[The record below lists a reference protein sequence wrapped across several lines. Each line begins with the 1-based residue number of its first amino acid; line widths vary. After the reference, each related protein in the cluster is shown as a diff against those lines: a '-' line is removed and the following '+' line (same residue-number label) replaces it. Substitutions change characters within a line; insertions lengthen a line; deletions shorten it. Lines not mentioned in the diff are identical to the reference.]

1 MDKRSRRK
9 AFLRKYFI
17 LFRLKT
23 MFIYIFPTTLGFAT
37 SAATGGSMP
46 GYKIACMYLGFLCG
60 SFFSSSLNFYA
71 DVESDRLHND
81 MYKGDLHMSDQPFA
95 TGEMGKR
102 ETVLLFLLTGLGCV
116 GFSLLVNIQFTIFM
130 VASVLVLGVLYS
142 HPWFRFKNR
151 PILDIVT
158 NAAGAVI
165 LLIAGWKAVNPA
177 TWPPAWPLVFGFL
190 FSATLYMP
198 SMANDVPFDEAAG
211 FRTSGVVFG
220 AKRTIDAMI
229 PMCVLMVPVTAISLI
244 LPAPGIF
251 KLFLVLALPGA
262 IVFTIGMH
270 LLWRPPHIRFN
281 AGLLVY
287 PILGMLIFYFVYGV
301 HAVLDL

>member
-1 MDKRSRRK
+1 MDGRASLE
-9 AFLRKYFI
+9 AFVRKYFI

-37 SAATGGSMP
+37 SAATGGTMS
-46 GYKIACMYLGFLCG
+46 GWDIAFMYLGFLCG

-95 TGEMGKR
+95 TGEMSR
-102 ETVLLFLLTGLGCV
+102 LETVLLFLLTGLGCV
-116 GFSLLVNIQFTIFM
+116 GFSLLVNLQFTVFM
-130 VASVLVLGVLYS
+130 VASVIILGVLYS
-142 HPWFRFKNR
+142 HPWFHFKNL
-151 PILDIVT
+151 PLLDVVT
-158 NAAGAVI
+158 NGIGAVV
-165 LLIAGWKAVNPA
+165 LLIAGWKAVNPG
-177 TWPPAWPLVFGFL
+177 TWPPFWPLVFGFL

-211 FRTSGVVFG
+211 YRTTGVVFG

-229 PMCVLMVPVTAISLI
+229 PMCVLMLPVVVVSLI

-251 KLFLVLALPGA
+251 KLFIAMAYPGA

-287 PILGMLIFYFVYGV
+287 PILGLLIFYFVYGIN
-301 HAVLDL
+301 AIID

>member
-1 MDKRSRRK
+1 MDRRARLE
-9 AFLRKYFI
+9 AFLRKYYI

-23 MFIYIFPTTLGFAT
+23 MFIYIFPTTLGFAV
-37 SAATGGSMP
+37 SAAAGGNMA
-46 GYKIACMYLGFLCG
+46 GHEIAFMYLAFLCG

-95 TGEMGKR
+95 TGDMGR
-102 ETVLLFLLTGLGCV
+102 LETALLFTLSGLGCI
-116 GFSLLVNIQFTIFM
+116 GFSLLVNLQFTIFM
-130 VASVLVLGVLYS
+130 LASVLILGVLYS
-142 HPWFRFKNR
+142 HPWFHFKNL
-151 PILDIVT
+151 PVLDIVT
-158 NAAGAVI
+158 NGVGAVV

-198 SMANDVPFDEAAG
+198 SMANDVPFDAAAG
-211 FRTSGVVFG
+211 YRTSGVVFG
-220 AKRTIDAMI
+220 AKRTIDAML
-229 PMCVLMVPVTAISLI
+229 PMCALMLPVVVISLMR
-244 LPAPGIF
+244 PAPGIF
-251 KLFLVLALPGA
+251 KLFVVLAYPGA
-262 IVFTIGMH
+262 IVFTAGMR

-287 PILGMLIFYFVYGV
+287 PILAMLVFYFVYGV
-301 HAVLDL
+301 NALVD

>member
-1 MDKRSRRK
+1 MERESRLRK
-9 AFLRKYFI
+9 SLRKYFI
-17 LFRLKT
+17 LFRIKT
-23 MFIYIFPTTLGFAT
+23 MFIYIFPTTLGFAC
-37 SAATGGSMP
+37 SAATGGTLP
-46 GYKIACMYLGFLCG
+46 WYDIVFMYLGFLCG
-60 SFFSSSLNFYA
+60 SFFSSSLNFYS

-95 TGEMGKR
+95 TGEMGKV
-102 ETVLLFLLTGLGCV
+102 ETFMLFLLTGAGCV
-116 GFSLLVNIQFTIFM
+116 VFSFLVNVQFATFM
-130 VASVLVLGVLYS
+130 IISVLVLGILYS
-142 HPWFRFKNR
+142 HPWFRLKNR
-151 PILDIVT
+151 PFLDIAT

-165 LLIAGWKAVNPA
+165 LLIAGWKAVNPE
-177 TWPPAWPLVFGFL
+177 TWPPIWPLVFGFI

-211 FRTSGVVFG
+211 FRTTGVAFG

-229 PMCVLMVPVTAISLI
+229 PMCALMIPVVIISLV

-262 IVFTIGMH
+262 VVFTVGMH

-281 AGLLVY
+281 AGLLVF
-287 PILGMLIFYFVYGV
+287 PILGMLIFYLVYGIY
-301 HAVLDL
+301 AVLT